1 MKKVRS
7 SFDQMLSKI
16 PADIQ
21 YEVDMEYAISNRI
34 MELLEE
40 RGLSKL
46 ELARSLGKRPSEI
59 TKWVSGQHNF
69 TIRTLALL
77 SAFFG
82 EPLIQVCGKKDK
94 GRS

>member
-1 MKKVRS
+1 MKQIRS

-21 YEVDMEYAISNRI
+21 YEVDMEFAISNRI

-59 TKWVSGQHNF
+59 TKWISGQHNF

-82 EPLIQVCGKKDK
+82 ESLILVCGKKD
-94 GRS
+94 